1 MGAFSIVKPYCC
13 KVRMSNSAKVKTFE
27 EVKVYKLILI
37 YARRLIHF
45 TTLNYFILFF
55 HGYLLRNLSKLTL
68 FSFSNLIIL
77 ILHLLY
83 FSSVCAVSVQML
95 FDNNP
100 INALYA
106 GSLLRNL

>member
-45 TTLNYFILFF
+45 TTLIYFIFFF